1 MEESTFKD
9 ARVRASFERM
19 VQLAVYVDERDKV
32 LRKKNQ
38 GLQERLVG
46 APNLP
51 TYLLLDPVD
60 ERVLLQL
67 AFKMEFVTNPATFAA
82 EMERVLA
89 GFPTR

>member
-19 VQLAVYVDERDKV
+19 VKLTVYVDERDKA
-32 LRKKNQ
+32 LRKENQ
-38 GLQERLVG
+38 DLQERLVG

-51 TYLLLDPVD
+51 AYLVLDPAD

-67 AFKMEFVTNPATFAA
+67 AFKMEYVTAPATFAV
-82 EMERVLA
+82 ELERA
-89 GFPTR
+89 FSAFAAR